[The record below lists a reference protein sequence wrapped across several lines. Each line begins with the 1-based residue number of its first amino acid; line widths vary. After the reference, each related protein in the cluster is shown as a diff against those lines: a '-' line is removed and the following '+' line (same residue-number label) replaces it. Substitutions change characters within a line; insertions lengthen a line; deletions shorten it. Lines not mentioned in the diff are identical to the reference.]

1 MLMLLRQLQLI
12 IRNLKN
18 QRIIKSGNKMR
29 EVEEEVEI
37 EEIEV
42 VSHVEEEDIEVTEV
56 EMKGNIVE
64 EEDIEIE
71 MVKTAVEMK
80 NQEQREA

>member
-1 MLMLLRQLQLI
+1 
-12 IRNLKN
+12 
-18 QRIIKSGNKMR
+18 MR